1 MADLDNLVVTVG
13 GDISDLQTAFDQIP
27 AAAQAAASA
36 VQDAFAGQTDLFSD
50 VGAQAQQA
58 FAAVPEAAATAAD
71 GVAAVF
77 AKQGDLFAGLDAQ
90 AQQAF
95 AEIPTAAET
104 AAQATD
110 AAFAGV
116 GEGIAQSFQPI
127 SGAVSDIQELVA
139 PLTEVTTEA
148 GAAAGAAVSAGSDIA
163 SLGEHSSTAAAG
175 VGEVPPAL
183 NAVGGAANEA
193 ESGLAGTVEQLIALG
208 EALVVTEAL
217 KEFAGEAL
225 TVYGNVEQAVISL
238 TALTGSAEAADT
250 MIETLKGF
258 AISDAL
264 SFEPLVSAAQRMTAL
279 GFSAGQVNTALQ
291 TAADT
296 AAATGGDF
304 GQVASAITRMALSG
318 TAGARQLGTLGIS
331 ANSLAGIMGTTAAQ
345 VTTAFKALDQTARL
359 DVLESALTKFGGIAG
374 QVAEGILGQWQN
386 FKTQF
391 EFVMESIG
399 SAFAPVAEDFMAFVN
414 SSIIPFIQGLVGAFN
429 NLPGPVKDVVIAI
442 TALGAIVP
450 IVTGALSA
458 LSKILGA
465 IEAISLVE
473 WGTAVVGAV
482 GNVAFAVSEGLVG
495 ALTAGE
501 MALYGLG
508 AAAVVAAAGFAGW
521 KLGAWLDQNSS
532 SFHNFSS
539 AWSEWLAIAYPGLGK
554 LEDAFNGTTADA
566 KTFNDQTIQLA
577 AELQKLG
584 VTVAQGPYV
593 SIYAFRDAVN
603 AAYAAM
609 VAAKGPIDTYTSDQQ
624 KLFDAINTTQ
634 GAFGQQKTALGD
646 AKIALEAAKLALDT
660 GTGSLGSYKAALTAV
675 DTAQKALNPNYVT
688 AKEYTTDLT
697 GANKDLAS
705 ALTLLDSL
713 MTSSVPKA
721 NDLATAQNN
730 VKTAE
735 ANSEQTK
742 LALLQAINN
751 VASAEALGAGGANTL
766 KAAQDALKTAETNA
780 KSAKTELSTAT
791 KDLTQAQKDAA
802 AVTKEA
808 QTAANDYAT
817 YLQTNAKSAL
827 NGYATDLGTVTGAQ
841 KTYDAAMANEQD
853 LLGQLNALTLA
864 GQQNSSDF
872 KTVQLALA
880 DAHQQV
886 ATDLKALNSAT
897 TDYNTTNKTL
907 ASAQKDIL
915 SSQQQLDAIYTATS
929 IPNVK
934 DLTGQLQNLRDVKTQ
949 VTADTNAQNDAE
961 TALQT
966 TLDDYV
972 MGLVP
977 LSAVTQA
984 QNDLDK
990 AKTQTTGDNKDLKQT
1005 ETDLQTAFGLTK
1017 QAMQD
1022 IQNPE
1027 TTMTQNTQNANAAF
1041 SALGIQ
1047 SAASLQTLADKA
1059 TTAFNTITT
1068 DGTSS
1073 PQQIQAAQIKMLQ
1086 AVQAAY
1092 IAEGTN
1098 LNSTQQATLTDL
1110 LNKQTD
1116 FNNSMVNQWHNLY
1129 VTIEG
1134 DVSSLSNQLVTDLF
1148 TGSNSF
1154 GKDAIAGLEKIA
1166 AAFVSTLI
1174 KPITD
1179 AIGQFI
1185 AGALTNLLNG
1195 IKGIGTSMSSV
1206 TSSPGFGSFMGL
1218 FNSGG
1223 VGGAPADAL
1232 NGVNALGGTDLAA
1245 AGQGIAES
1253 GSQLATAAGGIAT
1266 SVTGAIGAIGS
1277 VVGAITGIIGDIET
1291 GRSNDI
1297 LYSIEQNTTAAAI
1310 LLGQQIQ
1317 LMWRLAA
1324 DLEFGETEKNS
1335 FIIVSLL
1342 TSLNEWGLKDLDNI
1356 SGNSTYQLQA
1366 LNALLKNGLGSS
1378 GSASAGTAGGTAE
1391 YLPGTA
1397 AIPGT
1402 PYEATVPISFPDIEA
1417 ALNNYSKILQE
1428 YVDGQATGPQVQ
1440 LAQQQVQLSQN
1451 LYNKQQEY
1459 NTTLE
1464 KYLADPTGP
1473 GMSAALA
1480 FAASQLQAA
1489 GTMQVSET
1497 TAGTPAGP
1505 PELVTTVGELVTAN
1519 TALDNINTTLQFNVG
1534 LSPWFHTA
1542 FQNIN
1547 NGIVACAGWL
1557 QGLAGMPGVTG
1568 SATSASTSALA
1579 SIAAYVGANFAS
1591 LEAWL
1596 LKGFGESMPFP
1607 AIPAPIAVPSALGGA
1622 AVTSAGSGG
1631 VVVNNT
1637 VNVNGSVVGQGGM
1650 TQLTQ
1655 TIGDGMVAA
1664 LRRGGLKLA

>member
-1 MADLDNLVVTVG
+1 VADLDNLVVTVG
-13 GDISDLQTAFDQIP
+13 GDISDLQAAFDQIP
-27 AAAQAAASA
+27 EAAQTAAAA

-50 VGAQAQQA
+50 IGTQAQEA
-58 FAAVPEAAATAAD
+58 FAAVPEAAATAA
-71 GVAAVF
+71 
-77 AKQGDLFAGLDAQ
+77 
-90 AQQAF
+90 
-95 AEIPTAAET
+95 
-104 AAQATD
+104 QATD
-110 AAFAGV
+110 AAFAGL
-116 GEGIAQSFQPI
+116 EGA
-127 SGAVSDIQELVA
+127 
-139 PLTEVTTEA
+139 TTQINDL
-148 GAAAGAAVSAGSDIA
+148 GTAAG
-163 SLGEHSSTAAAG
+163 TAAAD
-175 VGEVPPAL
+175 VAEVPSAL

-331 ANSLAGIMGTTAAQ
+331 ANSLAGIMGTTADQ

-391 EFVMESIG
+391 EFVMEG
-399 SAFAPVAEDFMAFVN
+399 VGAALAPIAKDFLAFVN
-414 SSIIPFIQGLVGAFN
+414 SDILPFIENLVGAFN

-458 LSKILGA
+458 LSMILGTT
-465 IEAISLVE
+465 L
-473 WGTAVVGAV
+473 GT
-482 GNVAFAVSEGLVG
+482 
-495 ALTAGE
+495 T
-501 MALYGLG
+501 LYGLG

-593 SIYAFRDAVN
+593 SIYAFRDAVD

-1047 SAASLQTLADKA
+1047 SEASLQTLADKA

-1073 PQQIQAAQIKMLQ
+1073 PQQIQAAQIKMLT

-1092 IAEGTN
+1092 VAAGTN
-1098 LNSTQQATLTDL
+1098 LSGTQQATLTDL

-1134 DVSSLSNQLVTDLF
+1134 DVSSLSNQLTTDLF

-1195 IKGIGTSMSSV
+1195 IKSIGTQMSS
-1206 TSSPGFGSFMGL
+1206 TASSPGFGSFMGL

-1232 NGVNALGGTDLAA
+1232 NGVNALGGTDLSA
-1245 AGQGIAES
+1245 AGEGIAGAGS
-1253 GSQLATAAGGIAT
+1253 GMASAAGAVT
-1266 SVTGAIGAIGS
+1266 SSVMGAVGAIGS
-1277 VVGAITGIIGDIET
+1277 AVGAISGIIGDIET

-1297 LYSIEQNTTAAAI
+1297 LYSIEQNTTATAI
-1310 LLGQQIQ
+1310 LMGQQIQ

-1342 TSLNEWGLKDLDNI
+1342 ESLNDWGLKDLDNI